1 MNRNGTSQ
9 VPMKIMC
16 FYLRSGRG
24 TDFHQVPLHT
34 VDGQNPSPV
43 DIAKTPQIAI
53 LKPSNCL
60 AGLSYKS
67 MSLKASK
74 GPSTSNGTHR
84 PGLKYTT
91 PPENF
96 AKVWGFST
104 ENLAVG
110 SSSSNLNTLTYLPV
124 NGRIP
129 RFSIF
134 AKK

>member
-60 AGLSYKS
+60 AGLSTRVC
-67 MSLKASK
+67 
-74 GPSTSNGTHR
+74 PSRPPRGLPHR
-84 PGLKYTT
+84 TAHIGQ
-91 PPENF
+91 
-96 AKVWGFST
+96 G
-104 ENLAVG
+104 
-110 SSSSNLNTLTYLPV
+110 
-124 NGRIP
+124 
-129 RFSIF
+129 
-134 AKK
+134 